1 MWSKLKPTMNTSD
14 FRNFYIQC
22 WKHCKPRLMNLTT
35 NLADIEDV
43 FAEAI
48 ARFWVKYQQGEIQNE
63 DNLNGLVYVMAKNLW
78 LNQLRKQQQFAPT
91 LSLDDEEKNIQVGG
105 EWDEAIQ
112 KLTEPAEQGQQAE
125 TLAKAWEQLEN
136 KCQELLKATV
146 IERERQQELLAKMDY
161 KNTDTVKA
169 AKYRCLQNL
178 KKLYYQAAA

>member
-1 MWSKLKPTMNTSD
+1 MNTSD
-14 FRNFYIQC
+14 FRSFYTQS
-22 WKHCKPRLMNLTT
+22 WKHCKPRLMNLTS
-35 NLADIEDV
+35 NMADIEDV

-48 ARFWVKYQQGEIQNE
+48 AKFWVKYQQGEIANQ

-91 LSLDDEEKNIQVGG
+91 LSLDDDERPIQAGG
-105 EWDEAIQ
+105 EWDEALL
-112 KLTEPAEQGQQAE
+112 KLTEQIDEPQQTE
-125 TLAKAWEQLEN
+125 TLAKAWERLEN

-146 IERERQQELLAKMDY
+146 IERERQQKLLDKMDY

-178 KKLYYQAAA
+178 KKLYYQEAA

>member
-1 MWSKLKPTMNTSD
+1 MNPTD
-14 FRNFYIQC
+14 FRAFYSQC
-22 WKHCKPRLMNLTT
+22 WKHCKPRLMNLTS
-35 NLADIEDV
+35 NMADIEDA

-48 ARFWVKYQQGEIQNE
+48 ARFWVKYQQGDVRNE

-91 LSLDDEEKNIQVGG
+91 LSLNDDERPVQVGG
-105 EWDEAIQ
+105 EWDDAIL
-112 KLTEPAEQGQQAE
+112 KLIEPTESGQQTE
-125 TLAKAWEQLEN
+125 SLAKAWERLEN

-146 IERERQQELLAKMDY
+146 IERERQQELLVKMDY

-169 AKYRCLQNL
+169 AKYRCLQSL